1 MQFLTY
7 EEYKNIG
14 GMLDTTAFNR
24 NIDRAC
30 NIIDSATYGRLQN
43 MIPRDSVTVEFDVKY
58 GTNEIEIPIEQIFDN
73 LSTNVKALCRD
84 LVEYLDKNNGLSKE
98 VSSESVS
105 AGTTSKSKTYIT
117 KTSADKSDEIYEMI
131 RDYLSGET
139 DSNGTPLLYRGCK
152 V

>member
-7 EEYKNIG
+7 DEYKNIG
-14 GMLDTTAFNR
+14 GTLDDTAFYR

-30 NIIDSATYGRLQN
+30 NIIDSATYGRLKN
-43 MIPRDSVTVEFDVKY
+43 VASRENVVVEFDVKY
-58 GTNEIEIPIEQIFDN
+58 GRNSIEIPIEQMFDS
-73 LSTNVKALCRD
+73 LSDNVKALCRD
-84 LVEYLDKNNGLSKE
+84 LVEYLHKNNGLSKE

-105 AGTTSKSKTYIT
+105 AGATSKSKTYIT
-117 KTSADKSDEIYEMI
+117 KTSVDKSDEIEEMI